1 MKIQDTGYIP
11 VRHLPDRPLTHEE
24 KEITKEVIK
33 HEKEAQEIRKK
44 IISNNEKI
52 IKHEQEAQE
61 IRKKIISNNE
71 KIIAFKPLLEAGLAQ
86 LKAEQ
91 AERGRSISEFE
102 AVKSIANNAYVT
114 ANKVTEAI
122 KQVDTISKQQELKTQ
137 QVNFIEQKGILQ
149 EADLALDLGDY
160 RGALSHYNKILVGRE
175 NNPLESNY
183 KPTSEKLRQASK
195 LYMELETLI
204 EKLNINKALKMKL
217 YCTGISAHTFGSFS
231 LSKAEVLDMI
241 KNQFYYGLKN

>member
-24 KEITKEVIK
+24 KEITKEIIDIK
-33 HEKEAQEIRKK
+33 KEIIDTNKK
-44 IISNNEKI
+44 IISNNE
-52 IKHEQEAQE
+52 
-61 IRKKIISNNE
+61 KIISNNE

-91 AERGRSISEFE
+91 AEREQSISEFE
-102 AVKSIANNAYVT
+102 AVKSVANNAYVT

-137 QVNFIEQKGILQ
+137 QVNFIEQKRILQ

-160 RGALSHYNKILVGRE
+160 RGALSHYDKILVGRE
-175 NNPLESNY
+175 NKPLESNY

-195 LYMELETLI
+195 LYMEFQPLV
-204 EKLNINKALKMKL
+204 EKLNITNALKMKL
-217 YCTGISAHTFGSFS
+217 DSI
-231 LSKAEVLDMI
+231 
-241 KNQFYYGLKN
+241 